1 MRDSDPGEERERVGV
16 WLMGADS
23 LLPRELYSGNNILH
37 LVSGLLE

>member
-1 MRDSDPGEERERVGV
+1 MRDSDPGEERERVG
-16 WLMGADS
+16 LMGADS